1 MTRLIQIYE
10 HQKLLFG
17 DQFKEHHRDAL
28 FKLNELHSFNYLE
41 AVSGGVRFKNY
52 VGIVQIDG
60 LCIEILPKID
70 NVSATKDQWRNV
82 LVEMLRVSR
91 QLQATD
97 TNYADVKKKNYNL
110 LEIYLELFLREVES
124 LIRRGL
130 CKQYRKQTANTLALK
145 GKLEMAGHIRYN
157 LVHKERFYTTHQ
169 VYDVNHEIH
178 RIIRCALDIVGKL
191 ANGSYLA
198 SYAGRVSLDFPDLKY
213 GKVTKSSFDNIVYS
227 RKTAGY
233 KRAVALAQVIIENF
247 SPSISAGSTN
257 MIALLFNMDQLWESF
272 IYHSLRQYSLQQQ
285 DFTVSYQNS
294 KQLFTSKGYLLK
306 PDIVIT
312 RGEGSAKQHT
322 ILDTKW
328 KVPKKKKA
336 SSSDLRQIY
345 AYNRYWKA
353 EKGILLYPGTDD
365 VGEWLTY
372 QDQHDEAEVKCK
384 LAFVDLL
391 EDGVLRANVGKKV
404 VELLGS

>member
-10 HQKLLFG
+10 HQKLLFD

-28 FKLNELHSFNYLE
+28 LKLNELHSFNYLE
-41 AVSGGVRFKNY
+41 ATHRGVRFKNY

-70 NVSATKDQWRNV
+70 NVSATKDEWRHV
-82 LVEMLRVSR
+82 LVQMLRVAR

-97 TNYADVKKKNYNL
+97 TNYVDVKKKNYNL

-124 LIRRGL
+124 LVRRGL

-169 VYDVNHEIH
+169 VYDVDHEIH

-198 SYAGRVSLDFPDLKY
+198 SYAGRVSLDFPDLQY
-213 GKVTKSSFDNIVYS
+213 GKVTKSSFDTIVYS

-233 KRAVALAQVIIENF
+233 KRAIELARVIIENF

-257 MIALLFNMDQLWESF
+257 MIALLFNMNQLWESF

-285 DFTVSYQNS
+285 DYTVSYQNS
-294 KQLFTSKGYLLK
+294 KSLFTKAGYSLK
-306 PDIVIT
+306 PDIIIRKENNVFT
-312 RGEGSAKQHT
+312 
-322 ILDTKW
+322 LDTKW
-328 KVPKKKKA
+328 KVPKHRKA

-345 AYNRYWKA
+345 TYNRFWNTK
-353 EKGILLYPGTDD
+353 KGILLYPGSNEST
-365 VGEWLTY
+365 EWMTY
-372 QDQHDEAEVKCK
+372 KDEASESNTRLQCK
-384 LAFVDLL
+384 LAFVD
-391 EDGVLRANVGKKV
+391 VLMEGKLRTNMGEKV
-404 VELLGS
+404 MELLKD